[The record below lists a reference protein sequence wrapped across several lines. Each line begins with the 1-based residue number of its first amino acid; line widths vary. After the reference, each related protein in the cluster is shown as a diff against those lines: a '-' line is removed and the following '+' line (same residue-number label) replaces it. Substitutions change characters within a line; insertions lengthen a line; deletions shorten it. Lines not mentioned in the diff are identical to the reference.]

1 MLLRFQKHYKYTSVA
16 ISLTLVSA
24 FNCNDVYPNLVEC
37 WCVSQHRTH
46 SLLYLQIAEL
56 PYENVKPDKSLTLA

>member
-46 SLLYLQIAEL
+46 SLLYLQIAEANL
-56 PYENVKPDKSLTLA
+56 GR